1 MEFKGFSSEDLLFLS
16 REQQREV
23 NRTMTEIVTSRST
36 LYIGKRLTALRDIL
50 VPFGYFARCLE
61 ALKIPLR
68 TAYGYMYGYRNA
80 TLALPSGAVQAMMDR
95 GLVVVATQQSR
106 ALGIYTDAIAQVPV
120 PAPGSSPALFSEWLD
135 EVLAVKGTRLR
146 GKNANRVPRDPK
158 VALLECYRFFEKVL
172 RRLPP
177 ERKVRVVFVKE
188 FTGMLLT
195 QVGMEA
201 VNIKPVKIPEE
212 FVRSKSAAA

>member
-1 MEFKGFSSEDLLFLS
+1 MEFEGFSEKDLVFLNK
-16 REQQREV
+16 EEQREV
-23 NRTMTEIVTSRST
+23 IRAMTEIATSPST
-36 LYIGKRLTALRDIL
+36 LCRGKNMLALRDIL
-50 VPFGYFARCLE
+50 VPYGYFARCLE

-80 TLALPSGAVQAMMDR
+80 VKQLPEGAVEAMMNR
-95 GLVVVATQQSR
+95 NLVVMVQRHSPG
-106 ALGIYTDAIAQVPV
+106 LGVYTEAIAKVPPPQTGTAATYAKWV
-120 PAPGSSPALFSEWLD
+120 EEMIAA
-135 EVLAVKGTRLR
+135 KGKRLR
-146 GKNANRVPRDPK
+146 GNNVNRIAKDPK
-158 VALLECYRFFEKVL
+158 VALLECYRFLAKAL

-212 FVRSKSAAA
+212 FRRSRSAAA